1 MNQFNNGFN
10 PAFGAI
16 NNPMQPMQQPVM
28 EMNNLLNDEQIARL
42 RQKGGQPS
50 SYFFKA
56 PTDEENL
63 RAICTHKQKG
73 QITAHPIGDGRFKCD
88 ICGEE
93 FTLVDPE
100 ETQAVDTACEKVNDV
115 LQSIK
120 TYYGQATPELAGVY
134 PVINIIKQLPHM
146 FRVAGN
152 YMKSA
157 MPQGNEFYGNNYY
170 APSSTYMN
178 LTAGAGIPGFDNGGY
193 GYNMG
198 GYQAQPYYN
207 QGFQQ
212 PTPVMNP
219 QMQQAQPMYPQGGM
233 QGIPG
238 MTQAPAYGY
247 PQPTQV
253 QGQIQYQQPPVQS
266 FQQQGY
272 NPAVQQAAPAY
283 SAAANPIGSGVAVQ
297 PTTAPTANNGPTNTT
312 NVNVGT
318 QPVKFEA

>member
-1 MNQFNNGFN
+1 
-10 PAFGAI
+10 
-16 NNPMQPMQQPVM
+16 
-28 EMNNLLNDEQIARL
+28 
-42 RQKGGQPS
+42 
-50 SYFFKA
+50 
-56 PTDEENL
+56 
-63 RAICTHKQKG
+63 
-73 QITAHPIGDGRFKCD
+73 
-88 ICGEE
+88 
-93 FTLVDPE
+93 
-100 ETQAVDTACEKVNDV
+100 
-115 LQSIK
+115 
-120 TYYGQATPELAGVY
+120 
-134 PVINIIKQLPHM
+134 M

-198 GYQAQPYYN
+198 GYQAQPYCN

-219 QMQQAQPMYPQGGM
+219 QMQQPMYPQGGM
-233 QGIPG
+233 QMP
-238 MTQAPAYGY
+238 MTQSPAYGY
-247 PQPTQV
+247 PQPTQP

-272 NPAVQQAAPAY
+272 NPTVQQAAPAY
-283 SAAANPIGSGVAVQ
+283 SAAANPIGNGVAVQ
-297 PTTAPTANNGPTNTT
+297 PTTAPSANNGPTNTT